1 MNNLTLDVLIGLVL
15 IYLVFSI
22 IVSAVTEYVANAGRG
37 LRQRNLKRALQS
49 AFGAESEDDGKA
61 DALTDAFLKNGII
74 LTLYQGKNGPSSIP
88 EPIFAKGLISTLQG
102 EIKLAERPASPAEF
116 VSMLAKS
123 LDGSRFAT
131 KDQLLQTLGTL
142 VKGKETDWDAFEKA
156 IADWFAEVGE
166 RSIGWYKR
174 GIERWKLVIALGL
187 AILLNIDTVLIFNV
201 LSIDSR
207 SRQQLTT
214 IAADTLIAAKA
225 LPDDEKTR
233 QAIAAIA
240 PAGSPIQYR
249 IDVDQGLARALGLLR
264 NRVIDDGEYLK
275 WVKSRCAGTVDPDS
289 FKDGSTRE
297 HCDADLM
304 SWYSRISDLRDGF
317 KESFQRIECDEN
329 VECSAQY
336 PRPTLL
342 GSDTELNKLA
352 EERKSILQSIYDRTK
367 NERESWQ
374 KEILPLVEDPKD
386 KRQASVG
393 ELTGVQER
401 VRTIRV
407 AVNEAIVCLGNES
420 SCKEQSKKLV
430 SKFKKGIQRKDLEQY
445 DKTLWMFENQIGDNL
460 ARSNNKF
467 CGIAQASG
475 ATQLKSCITD
485 LVEITNNLNLVLGTP
500 AKGGENISKMM
511 AEVVDGLNK
520 ARIAAE
526 KRIPVMGRYTE
537 RHCARIGADL
547 LKTSANG
554 ASPSPQLIAN
564 IDNERRQCSE
574 VFQRARAGDLG
585 LPLTWDDDLT
595 RLRFYMYAPGDQY
608 DEVSFTNW
616 DWWKWKVQVLFGFVL
631 TAIALSLGSEFWFN
645 ALGRLMA
652 IRLSG
657 ARRALEQEAKQV
669 PPTVAGDVGGAA
681 GSPSGSGPTGGP
693 GYFLPA
699 LTGAEGR
706 LTKAQI
712 LQVQGAIQMPPPL
725 TGEFDKRTREAIHAW
740 HRQRGGADVDLWVL
754 EERHVNELLSGQPLP
769 MSADTAGRVNLLAA
783 GALPITP
790 LTLGSRGE
798 DVRRYKALLSAVND
812 KNGKPLLSS
821 AEVDDNFD
829 DKTLKLTQAFQA
841 DKDLVKDGSVG
852 PATWLRLTSDL
863 ELLPVGLREHRWM
876 CHAIHEIG
884 TAEIRG
890 KQSSEPR
897 IEEYQKVTGG
907 KSDDETPWCSS
918 FAAWVMQQA
927 KISLEGKVNALASSW
942 REWGVE
948 DNQQTFGSII
958 VLKKK
963 SEALQSNGSGAH
975 VGFLLQCING
985 RYFVLGGN
993 QGNPGSV
1000 KVSTFTDASHDV
1012 LAIRKPALAENTGD
1026 MDAPSAEQGGSSYS
1040 YSLFNQ
1046 SPSRPRLMRGSDSRQ
1061 AVMDL
1066 QSLLNKVDGAGLDAD
1081 GIFGPNTERA
1091 VRAFQIK
1098 TGRGAASGVVDE
1110 ATWSALYGS
1119 TAASISSDT
1128 NRAVGKLSSFL
1139 SANNLSMAHVLAV
1152 RELESNGSGLVQIG
1166 SSTVAKTEAKILFEG
1181 HQFYRL
1187 LKAAGVSED
1196 KLNELQKDKP
1206 DLVYPKWDKSHYKTF
1221 AGEWGRL
1228 IEARG
1233 LCTSIKSQLTLPNG
1247 CTNAE
1252 DIADMAASWGLFQI
1266 MGFNWELCNENPSK
1280 PEYCKNV
1287 ADFVKINN
1295 TEQGQTELFLKYL
1308 QGRNNGALITALAA
1322 QNWAEFARLYN
1333 GPRFRE
1339 NRYDIKLKQAFDK
1352 YA

>member
-22 IVSAVTEYVANAGRG
+22 IVSAVTEYLANGTFNA
-37 LRQRNLKRALQS
+37 RQENLKLALQS
-49 AFGAESEDDGKA
+49 AFGAVSKNDGTA
-61 DALTDAFLKNGII
+61 NALTDAFLKNGII
-74 LTLYQGKNGPSSIP
+74 LTLYQGKSGPSSIP

-116 VSMLAKS
+116 VSMMEKS

-131 KDQLLQTLGTL
+131 KEKLLQTLKTL
-142 VKGKETDWDAFEKA
+142 VKGNEANWDAFEKA

-174 GIERWKLVIALGL
+174 RVEWWRLGIAFVLVSM
-187 AILLNIDTVLIFNV
+187 LNIDTVLIFNV

-214 IAADTLIAAKA
+214 IAADTLIANKA

-275 WVKSRCAGTVDPDS
+275 WVKSRCAGTVDPDA
-289 FKDGSTRE
+289 FKEGEKRKY
-297 HCDADLM
+297 CDADLM
-304 SWYSRISDLRDGF
+304 TWYSEISTLREGF
-317 KESFQRIECDEN
+317 KKSFQRIECDEN
-329 VECSAQY
+329 VECSAKY

-352 EERKSILQSIYDRTK
+352 EERKSILQSIYDRTE
-367 NERESWQ
+367 NEREKWP
-374 KEILPLVEDPKD
+374 KETLPLEEDPKD

-393 ELTGVQER
+393 ELTDFQER

-445 DKTLWMFENQIGDNL
+445 DKTLWMFENQIADNL

-485 LVEITNNLNLVLGTP
+485 LVEITNNLNLVLGIP
-500 AKGGENISKMM
+500 EKGGDKIRKMM
-511 AEVVDGLNK
+511 EDVVAGLNQ

-547 LKTSANG
+547 LKSSANG
-554 ASPSPQLIAN
+554 ASPSPQLIAD
-564 IDNERRQCSE
+564 IDNERRECSE
-574 VFQRARAGDLG
+574 VFRMARAGDLG
-585 LPLTWDDDLT
+585 LPLVWSEDLH
-595 RLRFYMYAPGDQY
+595 RLRFHMYVPGKLY
-608 DEVSFTNW
+608 GNTNFPDLSW
-616 DWWKWKVQVLFGFVL
+616 FWWALQIFIGFVL
-631 TAIALSLGSEFWFN
+631 TTIALSLGSEFWFN

-669 PPTVAGDVGGAA
+669 PPTVAGDAGGAA
-681 GSPSGSGPTGGP
+681 GSPSGTGGP
-693 GYFLPA
+693 SYFSPA

-712 LQVQGAIQMPPPL
+712 LQVQSAIQMPPPL

-769 MSADTAGRVNLLAA
+769 LSADTAGRVNLLAA

-798 DVRRYKALLSAVND
+798 EVRLYKALLSSIND
-812 KNGKPLLSS
+812 KPGKDGKPLLSS
-821 AEVDDNFD
+821 TEVDDNFD

-841 DKDLVKDGSVG
+841 DKDLVKDGTVG

-863 ELLPVGLREHRWM
+863 ERLPVGLREHPWM
-876 CHAIHEIG
+876 SHAIHEIG
-884 TAEIRG
+884 TSEIPGRA
-890 KQSSEPR
+890 SSEPR
-897 IEEYQKVTGG
+897 IEEYQKATKGE
-907 KSDDETPWCSS
+907 SDDETPWCSS
-918 FAAWVMQQA
+918 FVAWVMQQA
-927 KISLEGKVNALASSW
+927 GIGLEGKVNALASSW

-958 VLKKK
+958 VLKQK
-963 SEALQSNGSGAH
+963 SKALEKNGSGAH

-985 RYFVLGGN
+985 RSFVLGGN
-993 QGNPGSV
+993 QGNPGAV
-1000 KVSTFTDASHDV
+1000 KVSTFADATYDV
-1012 LAIRKPALAENTGD
+1012 LAIRKPVLAENIGD
-1026 MDAPSAEQGGSSYS
+1026 TDAPSAEQGGSSYS
-1040 YSLFNQ
+1040 LFNQ
-1046 SPSRPRLMRGSDSRQ
+1046 SPARPRLMRGSDNRQ

-1066 QSLLNKVDGAGLDAD
+1066 QNHLNTVDGAGLDAD
-1081 GIFGPNTERA
+1081 GIFGPNTEKA

-1110 ATWSALYGS
+1110 ATWTALYGS
-1119 TAASISSDT
+1119 TAASMSSDT
-1128 NRAVGKLSSFL
+1128 NRAVGTLSSFL
-1139 SANNLSMAHVLAV
+1139 SANSLSMAHVLAV
-1152 RELESNGSGLVQIG
+1152 RELESNGSGLVG
-1166 SSTVAKTEAKILFEG
+1166 PNPKVLFEG

-1196 KLNELQKDKP
+1196 KLNELQKNKP
-1206 DLVYPKWDKSHYKTF
+1206 DIVYPKWDKSHYKTF
-1221 AGEWGRL
+1221 VGEWARL

-1233 LCTSIKSQLTLPNG
+1233 LCTSMKSQLTLPNG
-1247 CTNAE
+1247 CANAE
-1252 DIADMAASWGLFQI
+1252 DIANMAASWGLFQI
-1266 MGFNWELCNENPSK
+1266 MGFNWKLCQNANSPG
-1280 PEYCKNV
+1280 YCKDV
-1287 ADFVKINN
+1287 ADFVIINK
-1295 TEQGQTELFLKYL
+1295 TEQGQTELFLNYL
-1308 QGRNNGALITALAA
+1308 KGRNNGALIKALAA
-1322 QNWAEFARLYN
+1322 QDWAEFAKLYN

>member
-22 IVSAVTEYVANAGRG
+22 IVSAVTEYVANLPFDVRQKN
-37 LRQRNLKRALQS
+37 LRRALQS
-49 AFGAESEDDGKA
+49 AFGAESKDDGKS

-74 LTLYQGKNGPSSIP
+74 LTLYQGKSGPSSIP

-116 VSMLAKS
+116 VSMLTKS

-142 VKGKETDWDAFEKA
+142 VKGKESNWDAFEKA

-174 GIERWKLVIALGL
+174 DLEWRKLLVALGL
-187 AILLNIDTVLIFNV
+187 ALLLNIDTVLIFNV

-207 SRQQLTT
+207 SRQELTT

-249 IDVDQGLARALGLLR
+249 IDVDQGLAKALGLLR

-317 KESFQRIECDEN
+317 KKSFQRIECDEN

-342 GSDTELNKLA
+342 GSDAELNKLA

-367 NERESWQ
+367 NERDSWQ
-374 KEILPLVEDPKD
+374 KKEILPLVKDPKD
-386 KRQASVG
+386 EKQASVG
-393 ELTGVQER
+393 ELTDVQKR
-401 VRTIRV
+401 IRSIRI
-407 AVNEAIVCLGNES
+407 AVNEIIVRLENES
-420 SCKEQSKKLV
+420 SYKEESKRV
-430 SKFKKGIQRKDLEQY
+430 ANIFKKDIQRKDIEQY
-445 DKTLWMFENQIGDNL
+445 DKTLWMFENQIADNL

-467 CGIAQASG
+467 CGSAQASG

-511 AEVVDGLNK
+511 AAVVDGLNQ
-520 ARIAAE
+520 ARTAAE
-526 KRIPVMGRYTE
+526 KRIPVMGRYNE
-537 RHCARIGADL
+537 RYCERIGKDDL
-547 LKTSANG
+547 LKASSNS
-554 ASPSPQLIAN
+554 ASPSPQLVAD
-564 IDNERRQCSE
+564 IDKERRECSE
-574 VFQRARAGDLG
+574 VFRRARTGDLG
-585 LPLTWDDDLT
+585 LPLSWDEDIR
-595 RLRFYMYAPGDQY
+595 RLRFHMYVP
-608 DEVSFTNW
+608 ESRWETSEISFKHW
-616 DWWKWKVQVLFGFVL
+616 ALFIIQIVIGFVL

-669 PPTVAGDVGGAA
+669 PPTVAGDAGGAA
-681 GSPSGSGPTGGP
+681 GSPSGNGPTGGP
-693 GYFLPA
+693 SYFLPA

-706 LTKAQI
+706 LTKPQI
-712 LQVQGAIQMPPPL
+712 LQVQSAIQMPPPL
-725 TGEFDKRTREAIHAW
+725 TGEFDKRMREAIHAW
-740 HRQRGGADVDLWVL
+740 HKQRGGADVDLWVL
-754 EERHVNELLSGQPLP
+754 EERHVNELISGQPRPL
-769 MSADTAGRVNLLAA
+769 SADTAGRVNLLAA

-798 DVRRYKALLSAVND
+798 EVRLYKALLSSIND
-812 KNGKPLLSS
+812 KPGADGKPLLSS

-829 DKTLKLTQAFQA
+829 DKTLKVTQAFQA

-884 TAEIRG
+884 TTEIPGR
-890 KQSSEPR
+890 QSSRPR

-927 KISLEGKVNALASSW
+927 GISLENKVNALASSW
-942 REWGVE
+942 REWGAE

-963 SEALQSNGSGAH
+963 GTSLKADGSGAH

-993 QGNPGSV
+993 QGTPGSV
-1000 KVSTFTDASHDV
+1000 KVSTFTDAAHDV
-1012 LAIRKPALAENTGD
+1012 LAIRKPVLAESTGD
-1026 MDAPSAEQGGSSYS
+1026 TDAPSAEQGGSSYS
-1040 YSLFNQ
+1040 LFNQ
-1046 SPSRPRLMRGSDSRQ
+1046 YPARPRLMRGSDNRQ

-1066 QSLLNKVDGAGLDAD
+1066 QNLLNTVSAAKLKVD
-1081 GIFGPNTERA
+1081 GIFGPNTEKA
-1091 VRAFQIK
+1091 VRAFQI
-1098 TGRGAASGVVDE
+1098 GRGAASGVVDE
-1110 ATWSALYGS
+1110 ATWAALDGS
-1119 TAASISSDT
+1119 PDKSIPSDT
-1128 NRAVGKLSSFL
+1128 NKAVDTLSSFL
-1139 SANNLSMAHVLAV
+1139 SKNNLSMAHVLAV
-1152 RELESNGSGLVQIG
+1152 RELESNGSGLVKIG
-1166 SSTVAKTEAKILFEG
+1166 SSTEAKTEVKILFEG

-1187 LKAAGVSED
+1187 LKSAGVSED

-1247 CTNAE
+1247 CANAE
-1252 DIADMAASWGLFQI
+1252 DIANMAASWGLFQI
-1266 MGFNWELCNENPSK
+1266 MGFNWELCQNANSPG
-1280 PEYCKNV
+1280 YCKDV
-1287 ADFVKINN
+1287 ADFVIINK
-1295 TEQGQTELFLKYL
+1295 TEQGQTELFLNYL
-1308 QGRNNGALITALAA
+1308 KGRNNGALIKALAA
-1322 QNWAEFARLYN
+1322 QDWAEFAKLYN